1 MDASASD
8 RSGLRAQAA
17 QCDST
22 LLQRTAGAA
31 TFPETN
37 RMSTTTIQTVATTQ
51 LDPRDVA
58 TIHAALLCYQ
68 AQRVTPALLHDEVH
82 DAATGNGQHLPLSH
96 QETFELLD
104 LIRAGDVL
112 ELHTLGNDWQETGSD
127 VHQALEVHA
136 SARTERT
143 GDTVG
148 ILLRP
153 DPAAVRA
160 SIDAM
165 NG

>member
-1 MDASASD
+1 
-8 RSGLRAQAA
+8 
-17 QCDST
+17 
-22 LLQRTAGAA
+22 
-31 TFPETN
+31 
-37 RMSTTTIQTVATTQ
+37 MSTTTIQTVATTI

-68 AQRVTPALLHDEVH
+68 ATRADTDSLHDEAQ
-82 DAATGNGQHLPLSH
+82 DAATGNGQLLPLSH
-96 QETFELLD
+96 QETYELID

-112 ELHTLGNDWQETGSD
+112 ELHTLGNDWDETGSD
-127 VHQALEVHA
+127 VHQALEAHA

-143 GDTVG
+143 VDTVG
-148 ILLRP
+148 I
-153 DPAAVRA
+153 DTAAVLA